1 MPLYERL
8 VSPKQAR
15 VTSKEKKKRQGVL
28 HKQTL
33 AIFAHHSERTVMGK
47 FQGKNQLKCEDLS

>member
-15 VTSKEKKKRQGVL
+15 VTSKEKKKKRQGVL

-33 AIFAHHSERTVMGK
+33 AIFAHHSECPVMDK
-47 FQGKNQLKCEDLS
+47 FQGNN